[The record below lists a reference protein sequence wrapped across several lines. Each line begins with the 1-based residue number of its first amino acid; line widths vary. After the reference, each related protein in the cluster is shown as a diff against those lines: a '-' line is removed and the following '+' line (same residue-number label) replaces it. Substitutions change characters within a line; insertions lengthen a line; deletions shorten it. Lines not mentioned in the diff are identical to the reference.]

1 MLLSL
6 LLRADRLCLIF
17 GLGDWICKACASK
30 LGLKT
35 GIAGHEW
42 DAKESVDKQEDQ
54 SSSQDE
60 DNGNELVDSDDEEV
74 PAVDNKEKQPSS
86 QDEDNGNELVDSDDE
101 EVPVRRKKRRKVIED
116 SDSDDE

>member
-1 MLLSL
+1 MT
-6 LLRADRLCLIF
+6 F

-42 DAKESVDKQEDQ
+42 EAKEAVNIQEKQ

-74 PAVDNKEKQPSS
+74 PLRS
-86 QDEDNGNELVDSDDE
+86 
-101 EVPVRRKKRRKVIED
+101 KKRRKVLLED
-116 SDSDDE
+116 SDSDEE